1 MPEIQALSSSCPA
14 DAVRVRTAGALAQA
28 ALAQSGGRTHPV
40 PGFEATGFRLAAGEL
55 IWVGRAAPLHP
66 RVALVDVG
74 DADAAD
80 YQLDIDTAYIHVPRG
95 LPRLGAA
102 RADATKF
109 ACRAVL
115 RLIAACE
122 PEGFATL
129 LAGRRP
135 AFPQS
140 HRADAALALAAA
152 SAANDAGDF
161 VAAAARLLGAGSG
174 LTPSGDDYVGA
185 ALFARR
191 LAGMDEHW
199 LGAAADIVALAPAR
213 THAISAALLG
223 DLAAGASYAVLH
235 DLAETIAAMDED
247 RQPIDTHLRA
257 LAGIGHS
264 SGWDLLAG
272 FVAGLAGTL
281 DLRRN

>member
-1 MPEIQALSSSCPA
+1 MREAQALSSACPA
-14 DAVRVRTAGALAQA
+14 RAARVGAAGALAQA
-28 ALAQSGGRTHPV
+28 ALAKSGGRTRPV
-40 PGFEATGFRLAAGEL
+40 PGFAATGFRLAAGEL

-66 RVALVDVG
+66 RVVLVDIG
-74 DADAAD
+74 DAGAAD
-80 YQLDIDTAYIHVPRG
+80 ERLDIDTAYIHVPRS
-95 LPRLGAA
+95 LPRLGEAT
-102 RADATKF
+102 ADAAKS

-115 RLIAACE
+115 RLIAECE
-122 PEGFATL
+122 PGGFATL

-152 SAANDAGDF
+152 SAANDVSSF
-161 VAAAARLLGAGSG
+161 VAAASLLLGAGSG

-191 LAGMDEHW
+191 LAGMDERW
-199 LGAAADIVALAPAR
+199 LGAAGDIVALAPSR

-223 DLAAGASYAVLH
+223 DLAAGSSYAALH
-235 DLAETIAAMDED
+235 DLAETIAARGED
-247 RQPIDTHLRA
+247 RQSIDAQLQA

-264 SGWDLLAG
+264 SGWDMLAG